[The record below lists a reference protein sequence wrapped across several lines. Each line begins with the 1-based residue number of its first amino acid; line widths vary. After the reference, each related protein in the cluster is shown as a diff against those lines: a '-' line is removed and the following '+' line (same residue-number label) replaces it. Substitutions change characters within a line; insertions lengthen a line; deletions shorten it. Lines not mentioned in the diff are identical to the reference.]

1 MSSSRTSIKWGLT
14 LLKEGDVIYLWMVY
28 SSIIFSII
36 LLSMVTTET
45 VLLNQIQE
53 LYWLQDTYITS
64 EVKHWHKVFRTYFFL
79 HAELKLLKTPLEG
92 VHFGRLMLAGQRG
105 RPNLGQKGQNWAQN

>member
-1 MSSSRTSIKWGLT
+1 M
-14 LLKEGDVIYLWMVY
+14 KEGDVIYLWMVY
-28 SSIIFSII
+28 SSIICSII

-64 EVKHWHKVFRTYFFL
+64 EVKHWHKVFRT
-79 HAELKLLKTPLEG
+79 
-92 VHFGRLMLAGQRG
+92 
-105 RPNLGQKGQNWAQN
+105 